1 MFQPSQDQR
10 LAAIYAMLS
19 TWDREADRFRAAAT
33 AALRGETPSSLVV
46 AAVEEAHD
54 GLIGLL
60 DQMDRA
66 LAELA
71 PGSSEFAQM
80 LRAQTMALG
89 LLDSIG
95 TSLDRL
101 DRYVAL
107 DVAAPRRIAHEPVL
121 TAAE

>member
-10 LAAIYAMLS
+10 LAAIYAMLAN
-19 TWDREADRFRAAAT
+19 WDREADRFRAAAT

-54 GLIGLL
+54 GLINLL

-71 PGSSEFAQM
+71 SGSAEFAQM

-89 LLDSIG
+89 LLESIG

-101 DRYVAL
+101 DRYVA
-107 DVAAPRRIAHEPVL
+107 DQVAGPHRIAHEPVL
-121 TAAE
+121 VAAE